1 MIPRTISRRDTLKL
15 FGAAAAG
22 ARVAFSPLASAAQ
35 QAQSAPSAGQ
45 IAEQQREDATRAARM
60 AWWHAAKF
68 GMFIHFG
75 LYSVYGHHEW
85 AMEEEGIPVAEY
97 EQLAHR
103 FQSATGLR
111 ARMGAARETRRP
123 EIYGDDL
130 EAPRGLLQFRDEAH
144 ELLCAGPGPRPRP
157 RERIRRSGARRRPA
171 RRLLLFAD
179 GLAPSRWRSLRH
191 RSRHPRAFRRLHA
204 RPDPR
209 NHEQLRQ
216 NRRAVV
222 RRGLASRRRGLAIR
236 ENERNGLRP
245 AARNHRQQPQSS
257 PRRFQHAGT
266 GNLSLR
272 RGPRLGI
279 LHDHERQLGI
289 SARRRRLEIAEDHR
303 QQLSRMRAGRRKLS
317 AEYRA
322 NRRRLRA
329 FGIHRHTRSRGPLD
343 G

>member
-103 FQSATGLR
+103 FHPRPGF
-111 ARMGAARETRRP
+111 AREWAQLAKRAGQKYMVMTSKHH
-123 EIYGDDL
+123 EGFCNFD
-130 EAPRGLLQFRDEAH
+130 DEAH

-191 RSRHPRAFRRLHA
+191 RSRRPRAFRRLHA

-209 NHEQLRQ
+209 NHDATTAKSTCCGTTSL
-216 NRRAVV
+216 
-222 RRGLASRRRGLAIR
+222 GLST
-236 ENERNGLRP
+236 P
-245 AARNHRQQPQSS
+245 
-257 PRRFQHAGT
+257 
-266 GNLSLR
+266 
-272 RGPRLGI
+272 
-279 LHDHERQLGI
+279 
-289 SARRRRLEIAEDHR
+289 
-303 QQLSRMRAGRRKLS
+303 RAG
-317 AEYRA
+317 
-322 NRRRLRA
+322 N
-329 FGIHRHTRSRGPLD
+329 P
-343 G
+343 